1 MYDTLHARCPQVLQI
16 PTFRAEIDLACSC
29 LNLVNRL
36 CGDDLTSAVIILQ
49 TEIRPFTQ
57 THKKCLFSPQVEKLG
72 DLTKRVC
79 LLLTSPISSVMSARG
94 EICDIVADIIGST
107 VLRFEIQETF
117 RAKLESQEARSL
129 LFTLNDN
136 EKEKEIRQCNV
147 TSAACTGSTVTATSD
162 FDDDGGGGNDE
173 IFQLVDGNVAPRS
186 VSFQEISSFPFT
198 FPSISSI
205 FSFGINRF
213 NSPSTSTSI
222 AQINEAEAEDAA
234 VSISL
239 RILQLNDIQGRG
251 GKLNAKLAAIIT
263 TTRKSNSRF
272 DSLLLAAESKLKT
285 Q

>member
-1 MYDTLHARCPQVLQI
+1 VLRI

-29 LNLVNRL
+29 LNLVNLL

-49 TEIRPFTQ
+49 NEIRPFTQ
-57 THKKCLFSPQVEKLG
+57 QGCLLSPQEEKLG
-72 DLTKRVC
+72 DLTKRIC
-79 LLLTSPISSVMSARG
+79 LLLTSPISIVMSARG

-107 VLRFEIQETF
+107 VLRFEIQETVC
-117 RAKLESQEARSL
+117 ANIESQEARSL
-129 LFTLNDN
+129 LFTMDDN
-136 EKEKEIRQCNV
+136 EKETEIRQCNV
-147 TSAACTGSTVTATSD
+147 TSAACTGSTVTATND
-162 FDDDGGGGNDE
+162 FDDDGGGGNDG
-173 IFQLVDGNVAPRS
+173 IFQLDDGIVVPRS

-213 NSPSTSTSI
+213 NTPPPTSTSI
-222 AQINEAEAEDAA
+222 AQTNEAEDSA

-239 RILQLNDIQGRG
+239 RILQLNETKGRG

-263 TTRKSNSRF
+263 AARKSNSRYN
-272 DSLLLAAESKLKT
+272 SLLLAAESKLKT

>member
-1 MYDTLHARCPQVLQI
+1 MLRI

-29 LNLVNRL
+29 LNLVNLL

-49 TEIRPFTQ
+49 NKIRPFTQ
-57 THKKCLFSPQVEKLG
+57 QGCLLSPQEEQIG

-79 LLLTSPISSVMSARG
+79 LLLTSPISIVMSARG

-107 VLRFEIQETF
+107 VLRFEIQETVC
-117 RAKLESQEARSL
+117 ANIESQEARSL
-129 LFTLNDN
+129 LFTMDDN

-205 FSFGINRF
+205 FSFGVNRH
-213 NSPSTSTSI
+213 PSTSAP
-222 AQINEAEAEDAA
+222 AQQTTEAQEAA

-239 RILQLNDIQGRG
+239 RILQLNDTKGKG

-263 TTRKSNSRF
+263 TARKSNSTY